1 MAFSL
6 KYFLRGPSVTEERD
20 WERENIRQKTERYLS
35 TNPLDRFE
43 QDEAYR
49 GKVQLVE
56 KHLQGVQGPVLDLGG
71 NTAGEATILQQHG
84 FAMIVADINEYALEV
99 SRQRVEKFGLR
110 PPHFVALDAHHLPFA
125 DGVFAAV
132 TVLEAL
138 HHFFDYDRALGEIH
152 RVLAPGGRLI
162 SIEPNALNPLRRA
175 SEVRDRF
182 RGTIE
187 KSFYAGDLVRLCRRA
202 GFVSA
207 EVQPFASR
215 RSPWKLQEL
224 PPWRRAIAQFHG
236 TLCYHFPTV
245 FAAHALEARK
255 AGEPAPTPVRP
266 LAEILRSPLAG
277 GPLRA
282 APDGWID
289 DTAGVRFPDLN
300 GIPVLIPG
308 EEKPLAK

>member
-6 KYFLRGPSVTEERD
+6 KYFLRGPSVAEERD
-20 WERENIRQKTERYLS
+20 WERENIREKTERYLR
-35 TNPLDRFE
+35 TNPLDRFA
-43 QDEAYR
+43 QDESYR
-49 GKVQLVE
+49 GKVELVE
-56 KHLQGVQGPVLDLGG
+56 RHLQGVQGLVLDLGG

-84 FAMIVADINEYALEV
+84 FAMVVADINEYALDV

-110 PPHFVALDAHHLPFA
+110 PPHFVALDAHRLPFA

-138 HHFFDYDRALGEIH
+138 HHFFDYDKALGEIH
-152 RVLAPGGRLI
+152 RVLAPGGRLF

-187 KSFYAGDLVRLCRRA
+187 KSFHAGDLVKLCRRA

-207 EVQPFASR
+207 EVKPFASR

-224 PPWRRAIAQFHG
+224 PPWRRPIAQFHG
-236 TLCYHFPTV
+236 WLCFNFPTA

-255 AGEPAPTPVRP
+255 AGEPSPTTVPP
-266 LAEILRSPLAG
+266 LAEILRSPLNG
-277 GPLRA
+277 QRLRA
-282 APDGWID
+282 SADGWID
-289 DTAGVRFPDLN
+289 DEARACFPDLN

>member
-6 KYFLRGPSVTEERD
+6 KYFFRGPSVSEERD
-20 WERENIRQKTERYLS
+20 WERENIREKTERYLR

-43 QDEAYR
+43 QDVSYR
-49 GKVQLVE
+49 SKVELVE
-56 KHLQGVQGPVLDLGG
+56 NHLQGVQGLVLDLGG

-84 FAMIVADINEYALEV
+84 FAMVVADINEYALDV

-110 PPHFVALDAHHLPFA
+110 SPHFVALDAHRLPFR

-138 HHFFDYDRALGEIH
+138 HHFFDYDKALGEIH

-175 SEVRDRF
+175 SEVRDRL

-187 KSFYAGDLVRLCRRA
+187 KSFYAGDLVKLCRRA

-207 EVQPFASR
+207 EVVPFPTL
-215 RSPWKLQEL
+215 RSSWKLEEV
-224 PPWRRAIAQFHG
+224 PAYRRPVTKFHG
-236 TLCYHFPTV
+236 WLCVNFPTI
-245 FAAHALEARK
+245 FAAHALTARK
-255 AGEPAPTPVRP
+255 AGEPVAASLPP
-266 LAEILRSPLAG
+266 LAEILCSPLNG
-277 GPLRA
+277 QPLRQS
-282 APDGWID
+282 DGGWID
-289 DTAGVRFPDLN
+289 DEARVKFPDVN
-300 GIPVLIPG
+300 GIPVLIAG
-308 EEKPLAK
+308 EERPVKE